1 MIDAPVFRSVN
12 QALHLSYLMAVLP
25 PTQKSP
31 TMSVINELMD
41 MAGIRR
47 EVEREGTVNFAGL
60 SPLEVRGQCAMVI
73 GAVRHQLQPAE
84 RYAIEAWYA
93 HDASKAE
100 AVHWLRDWCAPH
112 WTIEAPS
119 ARTLI
124 AWHVNL
130 PDDTHNRHSCSERL
144 ICGEH
149 GLPKTTVHDQIVKI
163 RKAVMTLRRHGM
175 DQLEWMFSDK
185 GLIGEPA

>member
-1 MIDAPVFRSVN
+1 MTQAVFRSVH
-12 QALHLSYLMAVLP
+12 QALHVAFLMAVLP

-93 HDASKAE
+93 HDASKRE
-100 AVHWLRDWCAPH
+100 AVEWLRDWCAPH
-112 WTIEAPS
+112 WTIEAPA

-124 AWHVNL
+124 AWNVNL
-130 PDDTHNRHSCSERL
+130 PEDVHNRYSCSERL
-144 ICGEH
+144 IAGEH
-149 GLPKTTVHDQIVKI
+149 GLAKTTVHDQITKI
-163 RKAVMTLRRHGM
+163 RKAVCSLRRHGV

-185 GLIGEPA
+185 GLIGEAA